1 MKEIV
6 VLSGKGGTGKTSI
19 TAALASLYD
28 SVVLA
33 DCDVDGADLFLLTDP
48 SVRETYSDIT
58 AKEAVIDNVKCIDCG
73 KCFKLCV
80 FGAVKKK
87 YDTYSVDGVFCEGC
101 GVCAE
106 FCPEGAISMKEVSCG
121 ERYLSDTRFG
131 FMTHARLKPGAE
143 NSGKVVTAVR
153 EQAKKVA
160 KENNLKYILVDGPP
174 GIGCPVIASVTGADE
189 VLVITEPTLSGIH
202 DLKRTIKLTKH
213 FKVKTSVCVNRADI
227 NKKFSGE
234 IKKIS
239 VSSGCS
245 FLGAV
250 PFSKEF
256 VDAQINKKTIT
267 EFAPKGKAAK
277 VVEKIWQELK

>member
-19 TAALASLYD
+19 TAALAILAD

-33 DCDVDGADLFLLTDP
+33 DCDVDGADLFLLTSP
-48 SVRETYSDIT
+48 TVMATYSDIT
-58 AKEAVIDNVKCIDCG
+58 AKEAVIDTVKCSDCG
-73 KCFKLCV
+73 KCFKLCT
-80 FGAVKKK
+80 FGAVNKK

-106 FCPEGAISMKEVSCG
+106 FCPEDAIIMKEVSCG
-121 ERYLSDTRFG
+121 ERYLSNTRFG
-131 FMTHARLKPGAE
+131 MMAHARLKPGAE

-153 EQAKKVA
+153 KQAKKVA
-160 KENNLKYILVDGPP
+160 EEKGIEYILVDGPP

-227 NKKFSGE
+227 NKKFSRE
-234 IKKIS
+234 IKKIALLE
-239 VSSGCS
+239 GCS

-250 PFSKEF
+250 PFAKEF
-256 VDAQINKKTIT
+256 VDAQINKKNIM
-267 EFAPKGKAAK
+267 EFAPKSKAAK
-277 VVEKIWQELK
+277 VTEEIWKKLK